1 MNTRGVLIDLDGTL
15 LHTVPDLA
23 AACNAMLAQLNYL
36 PLSEQEIANYVGK
49 GAEVLVHRC
58 LTRISSG
65 KADPDLHAVA
75 MEYFHHH
82 YRIHNGRH
90 AVLYP
95 GVIEGLEAMQSAGL
109 GLACV
114 TNKPQVF
121 ADDLLRLAGLSKYF
135 SFVQGGDQLEK
146 KKPDP
151 LPMMWAAS
159 RLGLSTTQCVAVGD
173 SINDC
178 IAGQKAGMTVLL
190 VPYGYNEGRIA
201 QECLVDGNCNA
212 IVNSLA
218 EAAEW
223 MLSSRL

>member
-1 MNTRGVLIDLDGTL
+1 MKTRGVLIDLDGTL

-23 AACNAMLAQLNYL
+23 AACNAMLAQLQCL
-36 PLSEQEIANYVGK
+36 PLSEKEIANYVGK

-58 LTRISSG
+58 LTRTSTG
-65 KADPDLHAVA
+65 KAEGDLHALA

-82 YRIHNGRH
+82 YLLQNGQH

-151 LPMMWAAS
+151 LPMIWAAS
-159 RLGLSTTQCVAVGD
+159 RLGLGNTQCVAVGD

-178 IAGQKAGMTVLL
+178 IAAQEAGMTVLM
-190 VPYGYNEGRIA
+190 VPYGYNEGRMA
-201 QECLVDGNCNA
+201 EDCLREGSCNA
-212 IVNSLA
+212 VVNSLA
-218 EAAEW
+218 EAAKW
-223 MLSSRL
+223 VLSSRA